1 MGIIAVSVKLYN
13 HKKMKSITIFC
24 GSNFG
29 RGDAY
34 RNAAQALGRELARRG
49 LTMVYGGTN
58 KGTMGV
64 LADTVLAAG
73 GTVHGVITRRLADKG
88 HSHPDVKTVEVLESM
103 RERKSRM
110 AVIGDAYIALPGGVG
125 TLEEFFEVWVAA
137 QLEGIPKPL
146 GLLNVNG
153 YFDPLMMMIT
163 RMIEEE
169 FLPAAHRD
177 MIVVASDPAAL
188 LDGFARYVPV
198 TVQKWL

>member
-1 MGIIAVSVKLYN
+1 
-13 HKKMKSITIFC
+13 MKSITIFC

-34 RNAAQALGRELARRG
+34 RDAAQALGRELAQRG
-49 LTMVYGGTN
+49 ITMVYGGTN

-73 GTVHGVITRRLADKG
+73 GSVHGVITRRLADKG
-88 HSHPDVKTVEVLESM
+88 HSHPEVETVEVLDSI
-103 RERKSRM
+103 RERKARM
-110 AVIGDAYIALPGGVG
+110 AAIGDAYIALPGGVG

-137 QLEGIPKPL
+137 QLEGIAKPL
-146 GLLNVNG
+146 GLLNVDA

-163 RMIEEE
+163 RMIDEE
-169 FLPAAHRD
+169 FLPAAHRN
-177 MIVVASDPAAL
+177 MIVVESDPAAL
-188 LDGFARYVPV
+188 LDGFAKYEPV